1 MNKTTKPT
9 TIILSGFSV
18 IVLLVT
24 LSLSI
29 SLYQLSITQDVLQNG
44 ISQETS
50 HALHANTLRSI
61 ASKRSALIGKI
72 LHTRDDF
79 IKDDLIQEFYIQG
92 QEFMKERAILMDGNL
107 DTYELHLI
115 NEHVKHA
122 QIVVPTQHEV
132 IETSINGSYKDANDL
147 FMLKAYPLQQKNNE
161 LLDNLANYQNN
172 EIMARTA
179 VLADQLKQ
187 TFLVIFLA
195 GLFIIIFCIFAAV
208 FIYKRLTNNITAI
221 QNTKEKLTKS
231 LTDLKN
237 IKFALDQHAIVSVT
251 DTAGNITSVNEKFCE
266 VSQYSEDE
274 LIGKQHSII
283 NSGFH
288 KKSLFR
294 DMWTTISS
302 GKTWQGEIRNQKKD
316 GSYYWV
322 ESSIVPFLD
331 KNNLPYQYIAIRTEI
346 THIKEIEEY
355 LKQSLEQLVVEAEK
369 AQLSNTLKDS
379 IISTLTHELRTP
391 LNIILGFTQ
400 LLQFDD
406 KNFSKTQVDN
416 IQCIESAG
424 KELLNNIDVIML
436 YNKLKSQ
443 SLILQYSETELD
455 QIFNTILNEIK
466 TNNTDNKV
474 LPTIKST
481 NEIIVNADIGLLKKA
496 LSYVIDNAIKFT
508 QHGHID
514 IYFEE
519 IDKNSDLPDHL
530 LPAASN
536 LILITIEDTGIGI
549 SKENIQIIF
558 DEFRQAD
565 EKTDRKFD
573 GIGIGLP
580 LTKSI
585 IEQHKGEVWLSSEVS
600 KGTKVYITIPNLP
613 VQNS

>member
-1 MNKTTKPT
+1 MNKTSKPT
-9 TIILSGFSV
+9 TIILSGFTV
-18 IVLLVT
+18 IALLVI

-44 ISQETS
+44 ISQETT

-72 LHTRDDF
+72 LHTRDSF
-79 IKDDLIQEFYIQG
+79 IKDDLILEFYRQG
-92 QEFMKERAILMDGNL
+92 QEFMRERVILMDGNL

-115 NEHVKHA
+115 NEHRKHA
-122 QIVVPTQHEV
+122 QIVVPIQHEV

-147 FMLKAYPLQQKNNE
+147 FMLKAYPLQQKNNK

-172 EIMARTA
+172 EIIARTT

-195 GLFIIIFCIFAAV
+195 GFFIIIFCVIAAN
-208 FIYKRLTNNITAI
+208 FIYKRLTSNITAI
-221 QNTKEKLTKS
+221 QNTKEELTKS
-231 LTDLKN
+231 LSDLKN
-237 IKFALDQHAIVSVT
+237 IQYALDQHAIVSVT
-251 DTAGNITSVNEKFCE
+251 DTSGNITSVNEKFCE

-274 LIGKQHSII
+274 LIGKQHTII

-288 KKSLFR
+288 KKSLFS
-294 DMWTTISS
+294 DMWATISS
-302 GKTWQGEIRNQKKD
+302 GRTWQGEIRNRKKD

-331 KNNLPYQYIAIRTEI
+331 ENNLPYQYIAIRTEI
-346 THIKEIEEY
+346 THIIAIEED
-355 LKQSLEQLVVEAEK
+355 LEQSLEQLAAEAEK
-369 AQLSNTLKDS
+369 AQLSNMLKDS

-406 KNFSKTQVDN
+406 KNFSKTHIDN

-424 KELLNNIDVIML
+424 KELLNKIEVIML
-436 YNKLKSQ
+436 YNKLKSK
-443 SLILQYSETELD
+443 SLTLQYSEMEIT
-455 QIFNTILNEIK
+455 QIFNTTLNEIK

-496 LSYVIDNAIKFT
+496 FSYVINNAIKFT
-508 QHGHID
+508 ENGHID

-519 IDKNSDLPDHL
+519 VDKNTDLPEHSS
-530 LPAASN
+530 PAASD

-549 SKENIQIIF
+549 SKEDIQIIF
-558 DEFRQAD
+558 DDFRQAD
-565 EKTDRKFD
+565 EKDNRRFG
-573 GIGIGLP
+573 GIGIGLS

-585 IEQHKGEVWLSSEVS
+585 IEQHKGMIWLSSEVGI
-600 KGTKVYITIPNLP
+600 GTKVYITIPKLP
-613 VQNS
+613 IQNS